1 MKTNVLALFF
11 ALHFSAIAACRRLN
25 TFTSSLEVVPDFLLE
40 HSSNNNGD
48 TGYSITD
55 KVAPFPDDAGRF
67 RGKAHLSHSMVRAI
81 WEIISEPGP
90 EEPINLKQETIV
102 NTVIMDKT
110 TEEHTDYYDDPVGK
124 RRLVEHDERVA
135 FVFLNTNPDAIF
147 IHNKVKVPVVEGHLV
162 HFNGALPHNTI
173 IKSGS
178 VRLLGP
184 FYSADLSTSV
194 GSTTESPAPTT
205 SASPST
211 SPSTA
216 PSESHSP
223 SIAPSKKSSD
233 APSTAPNE
241 SASPSAMH
249 SPTTDSPVPKRS
261 KSGKKT
267 GGITKS
273 GKSGGGLGESFS
285 LFDSKSNGMSLP
297 YDASMSF

>member
-1 MKTNVLALFF
+1 MKTNVALLF
-11 ALHFSAIAACRRLN
+11 ALHFGGCAACRRLN

-40 HSSNNNGD
+40 HSSTNNGE

-55 KVAPFPDDAGRF
+55 EVAPFPDDAGRF

-90 EEPINLKQETIV
+90 EEPIDIEQETIV
-102 NTVIMDKT
+102 DTVIMDKT
-110 TEEHTDYYDDPVGK
+110 TEEHTDYYVDPIGK

-135 FVFLNTNPDAIF
+135 FVFLNTNQDAIF
-147 IHNKVKVPVVEGHLV
+147 VHNNMQVSVVEGHLV

-194 GSTTESPAPTT
+194 GSPSTVSPSPSHAP
-205 SASPST
+205 SAAPST

-216 PSESHSP
+216 PSDSH
-223 SIAPSKKSSD
+223 APSD
-233 APSTAPNE
+233 VLST
-241 SASPSAMH
+241 
-249 SPTTDSPVPKRS
+249 S
-261 KSGKKT
+261 KSGKTKSGNKT
-267 GGITKS
+267 GGTTKS
-273 GKSGGGLGESFS
+273 GKRGSVLGESFS
-285 LFDSKSNGMSLP
+285 LFDSKFDGISLP